1 MKITWRCPQCM
12 KRNKW
17 EWEDESLNTRSSKE
31 WAGKLT
37 MHCDHCKRKTEMYQ
51 DRASNFAAIDNIE
64 DLLNFSDAK
73 NFLESN
79 GFIVKNAV
87 TFTNN
92 G

>member
-1 MKITWRCPQCM
+1 MDA
-12 KRNKW
+12 W
-17 EWEDESLNTRSSKE
+17 EN
-31 WAGKLT
+31 AG
-37 MHCDHCKRKTEMYQ
+37 
-51 DRASNFAAIDNIE
+51 IE

-73 NFLESN
+73 NFLEAN

>member
-1 MKITWRCPQCM
+1 MKITWRCSHCM

-17 EWEDESLNTRSSKE
+17 EWEEDVMTV
-31 WAGKLT
+31 GKVT
-37 MHCDHCKRKTEMYQ
+37 MHCGHCARKTEMYQ
-51 DRASNFAAIDNIE
+51 DRAANFAAIDNIE

-73 NFLESN
+73 NFLEAN

>member
-1 MKITWRCPQCM
+1 MKITWRCPHCM

-17 EWEDESLNTRSSKE
+17 VWENDDLMV
-31 WAGKLT
+31 GKVI
-37 MHCDHCKRKTEMYQ
+37 MHCAHCARKTEMYQ
-51 DRASNFAAIDNIE
+51 DRAGNFAAIDNIA

-73 NFLESN
+73 QFLESH

-87 TFTNN
+87 TNN

>member
-1 MKITWRCPQCM
+1 MKITWRCPYCM

-17 EWEDESLNTRSSKE
+17 VWEEDNLIVG
-31 WAGKLT
+31 AVT
-37 MHCDHCKRKTEMYQ
+37 MHCAHCARKTEMYQ
-51 DRASNFAAIDNIE
+51 DRAANFAAIDNIE

-73 NFLESN
+73 NFLEAN

>member
-1 MKITWRCPQCM
+1 
-12 KRNKW
+12 
-17 EWEDESLNTRSSKE
+17 
-31 WAGKLT
+31 
-37 MHCDHCKRKTEMYQ
+37 MHCGHCARKTEMYQ
-51 DRASNFAAIDNIE
+51 DRAANFAAIDNIE

-73 NFLESN
+73 NFLEAN